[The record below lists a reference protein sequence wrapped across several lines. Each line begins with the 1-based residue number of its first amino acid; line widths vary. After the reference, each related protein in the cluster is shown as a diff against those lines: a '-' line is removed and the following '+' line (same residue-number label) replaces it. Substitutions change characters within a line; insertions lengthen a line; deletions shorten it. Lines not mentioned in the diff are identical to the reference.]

1 MLKLISLILIICI
14 IVFLLFYKKEYIF
27 NKLKTK
33 KNLSHPTP
41 TIDDDSKSKLKEF
54 KLNLNNSD
62 LNNIKNLS
70 NRKKSI
76 LRKEML
82 DLFKGSK
89 EEKIKALKIAEFLSD
104 KSILPLLK
112 IGLKD
117 MDSDIVKVSAK
128 LIQKFK

>member
-14 IVFLLFYKKEYIF
+14 IVFLIFYKKEYIF

-33 KNLSHPTP
+33 KNLSLT
-41 TIDDDSKSKLKEF
+41 TINDETNSKLNEF
-54 KLNLNNSD
+54 KYNFNNSD
-62 LNNIKNLS
+62 LNNINNFS

-89 EEKIKALKIAEFLSD
+89 EDKIKALKIAEFLSD
-104 KSILPLLK
+104 KSILPILK

>member
-14 IVFLLFYKKEYIF
+14 IVFLIFYKKEYIF

-33 KNLSHPTP
+33 KNLSR
-41 TIDDDSKSKLKEF
+41 TIINDEKKSKFKEF
-54 KLNLNNSD
+54 KYNFNNSD
-62 LNNIKNLS
+62 LNNINNFSNLRS
-70 NRKKSI
+70 SI

-104 KSILPLLK
+104 KSILPILK

>member
-1 MLKLISLILIICI
+1 MLKLISLILIISI
-14 IVFLLFYKKEYIF
+14 IVFLIFYKKEYIF

-33 KNLSHPTP
+33 KNLSRT
-41 TIDDDSKSKLKEF
+41 TIHDETNSKLKEF
-54 KLNLNNSD
+54 KYNFNNSD
-62 LNNIKNLS
+62 LNNIN
-70 NRKKSI
+70 NFTNIKKSI

-89 EEKIKALKIAEFLSD
+89 EDKIKALKIAEFLSD
-104 KSILPLLK
+104 KSILPILK

>member
-1 MLKLISLILIICI
+1 MLKLISLILIISI
-14 IVFLLFYKKEYIF
+14 IVFLIFYKKEYIF

-33 KNLSHPTP
+33 KNSSPP
-41 TIDDDSKSKLKEF
+41 NIKDNGSYQLKEF
-54 KLNLNNSD
+54 KLNLNNSQF
-62 LNNIKNLS
+62 NNINNFS

-89 EEKIKALKIAEFLSD
+89 EDKIKALKIAEFLSD
-104 KSILPLLK
+104 KSILPILK

>member
-14 IVFLLFYKKEYIF
+14 IVFLIFYKKEYIF

-33 KNLSHPTP
+33 KNLSNP
-41 TIDDDSKSKLKEF
+41 TIKDNGSSQLKEF
-54 KLNLNNSD
+54 KLNLNNSY
-62 LNNIKNLS
+62 LNNLNNFS

-104 KSILPLLK
+104 KSILPILK

>member
-14 IVFLLFYKKEYIF
+14 IVFLIFYKKEYIF

-33 KNLSHPTP
+33 KNLSRT
-41 TIDDDSKSKLKEF
+41 TIHDETNSKLKEF
-54 KLNLNNSD
+54 KYNINNSD
-62 LNNIKNLS
+62 LNNINNFS
-70 NRKKSI
+70 NHKKSI

-82 DLFKGSK
+82 SLFKGSK

-104 KSILPLLK
+104 KSIVPILK

>member
-14 IVFLLFYKKEYIF
+14 IVFLIFYKKEYIF

-33 KNLSHPTP
+33 KNVSLPMVNQA
-41 TIDDDSKSKLKEF
+41 KKYKLK
-54 KLNLNNSD
+54 KNKYNLNNSD
-62 LNNIKNLS
+62 VNNIS
-70 NRKKSI
+70 NFSNIKKSI

-82 DLFKGSK
+82 ELFKGSK

-104 KSILPLLK
+104 QSILSILK
-112 IGLKD
+112 LGLKD
-117 MDSDIVKVSAK
+117 MDSDIIKVSAK

>member
-1 MLKLISLILIICI
+1 MLKLISLILIISI
-14 IVFLLFYKKEYIF
+14 IVFLIFYKKEYIF
-27 NKLKTK
+27 NKLKTN
-33 KNLSHPTP
+33 KNLSHPS
-41 TIDDDSKSKLKEF
+41 IKDNGSSQLKEF
-54 KLNLNNSD
+54 KLNLNNSY
-62 LNNIKNLS
+62 LNNINNFS

-89 EEKIKALKIAEFLSD
+89 KDKIKALKIAEFLSD
-104 KSILPLLK
+104 KSILPILK

>member
-14 IVFLLFYKKEYIF
+14 IVFLIFYKKEYIF

-33 KNLSHPTP
+33 KNLSRT
-41 TIDDDSKSKLKEF
+41 TINDETKSKLKEF
-54 KLNLNNSD
+54 KYNLNNSD
-62 LNNIKNLS
+62 SNNINNFLNL
-70 NRKKSI
+70 KKSI

-82 DLFKGSK
+82 ELFKGSK

-104 KSILPLLK
+104 KSILPILK

>member
-1 MLKLISLILIICI
+1 MLKLISLILMISI
-14 IVFLLFYKKEYIF
+14 IVFLIFYKKEYIF
-27 NKLKTK
+27 NKLKTN
-33 KNLSHPTP
+33 KNLSSPS
-41 TIDDDSKSKLKEF
+41 IKDNGSSQLKEF
-54 KLNLNNSD
+54 KLNLNNSY
-62 LNNIKNLS
+62 LNNINNFS

-89 EEKIKALKIAEFLSD
+89 EDKIKALKIAEFLSD
-104 KSILPLLK
+104 KSILPILK

>member
-1 MLKLISLILIICI
+1 MLKLISLILIISI
-14 IVFLLFYKKEYIF
+14 IVFLIFYKKEYIF
-27 NKLKTK
+27 NKLKTN
-33 KNLSHPTP
+33 KNLSHPS
-41 TIDDDSKSKLKEF
+41 IKDNGSSQLKEF
-54 KLNLNNSD
+54 KLNLNNSY
-62 LNNIKNLS
+62 LNNMNYFS
-70 NRKKSI
+70 NHKKSI

-89 EEKIKALKIAEFLSD
+89 EDKIKALKIAEFLSD
-104 KSILPLLK
+104 KSILPILK

>member
-1 MLKLISLILIICI
+1 MLKLISLILIISI
-14 IVFLLFYKKEYIF
+14 IVFLTFYKKEYIF
-27 NKLKTK
+27 NKLKTN
-33 KNLSHPTP
+33 KNLQRPS
-41 TIDDDSKSKLKEF
+41 IKDNGSSQLKEF
-54 KLNLNNSD
+54 KLNLNNSY
-62 LNNIKNLS
+62 LNNINNFS

-89 EEKIKALKIAEFLSD
+89 KDKIKALKIAEFLSD
-104 KSILPLLK
+104 KSILPILK

>member
-1 MLKLISLILIICI
+1 MLKLISLILIISI
-14 IVFLLFYKKEYIF
+14 IVFLIFYKKEYIF

-33 KNLSHPTP
+33 KNSSRP
-41 TIDDDSKSKLKEF
+41 IIKDNGSYQLKEI
-54 KLNLNNSD
+54 KLNLNNSN
-62 LNNIKNLS
+62 LNNINNFS

-89 EEKIKALKIAEFLSD
+89 EDKIKALKIAEFLSD
-104 KSILPLLK
+104 KSILPILK

>member
-1 MLKLISLILIICI
+1 MLKLISLMLIICI
-14 IVFLLFYKKEYIF
+14 IVFLIFYKKKYIF

-33 KNLSHPTP
+33 KNLSRPS
-41 TIDDDSKSKLKEF
+41 IKDNGSYQLKEI
-54 KLNLNNSD
+54 KLNLNNSY
-62 LNNIKNLS
+62 LNNMNYFS
-70 NRKKSI
+70 NSKKSI

-89 EEKIKALKIAEFLSD
+89 EDKIKALKIAEFLSD
-104 KSILPLLK
+104 KSILPILK

>member
-1 MLKLISLILIICI
+1 MLKVISLFLIFCI
-14 IVFLLFYKKEYIF
+14 VIFLIFYKKEYIF

-33 KNLSHPTP
+33 KNLSRT
-41 TIDDDSKSKLKEF
+41 TINGETKSKLKEF
-54 KLNLNNSD
+54 KYNFNNSD
-62 LNNIKNLS
+62 LNNINNFS
-70 NRKKSI
+70 NHKKSI

-82 DLFKGSK
+82 SLFKGSK

-104 KSILPLLK
+104 KSILPILK

>member
-14 IVFLLFYKKEYIF
+14 IIFLIFYKKEYIF
-27 NKLKTK
+27 NKFKTK
-33 KNLSHPTP
+33 KNLSRPT
-41 TIDDDSKSKLKEF
+41 TNDEGKSKLKEF
-54 KLNLNNSD
+54 RLNLNNSY
-62 LNNIKNLS
+62 LNNMNYFS
-70 NRKKSI
+70 NCNKSI

-104 KSILPLLK
+104 KSILPILK

-117 MDSDIVKVSAK
+117 MYSDIVKVSAK

>member
-14 IVFLLFYKKEYIF
+14 IVFLIFYKKEYIF

-33 KNLSHPTP
+33 KNMSRLKLNHTK
-41 TIDDDSKSKLKEF
+41 KSKLKEF
-54 KLNLNNSD
+54 KFNLNNSD
-62 LNNIKNLS
+62 LNNINNFSNL
-70 NRKKSI
+70 KKSI

-82 DLFKGSK
+82 ELFKGSK
-89 EEKIKALKIAEFLSD
+89 QEKIKALKIAEFLSD
-104 KSILPLLK
+104 KSILPILK

>member
-1 MLKLISLILIICI
+1 MLKLISLILIISI
-14 IVFLLFYKKEYIF
+14 IVFLIFYKKEYIF

-33 KNLSHPTP
+33 KNLSRP
-41 TIDDDSKSKLKEF
+41 TIYDDGKSKLKKF

-62 LNNIKNLS
+62 LNNINNFS

-89 EEKIKALKIAEFLSD
+89 EDKIKALKIAEFLSD
-104 KSILPLLK
+104 KSILPILK